1 MSEYWFFKD
10 DPYRLYVKKQATK
23 ENMGS
28 PVNAKEESLDIQDK
42 PKYVWFFIDDED
54 QFDQLFDSLNLK
66 GIREKKLLENLKKI
80 RIVLKMKKGKKTKAN
95 EENGE
100 EAKENQPE
108 DADEKMA
115 DDDNEDLNCK
125 EPEVKK
131 DSHGTKHHLYAND
144 DYEQIIIN
152 AVWFNKNMP
161 KKRTNTRGGRGVT
174 DVPDNVSIT
183 LE

>member
-1 MSEYWFFKD
+1 
-10 DPYRLYVKKQATK
+10 
-23 ENMGS
+23 
-28 PVNAKEESLDIQDK
+28 
-42 PKYVWFFIDDED
+42 
-54 QFDQLFDSLNLK
+54 
-66 GIREKKLLENLKKI
+66 
-80 RIVLKMKKGKKTKAN
+80 
-95 EENGE
+95 
-100 EAKENQPE
+100 
-108 DADEKMA
+108 MA
-115 DDDNEDLNCK
+115 DDDNEDLNCQ

-131 DSHGTKHHLYAND
+131 DSNGTKHHLYAND